1 MPMLDETGQGL
12 GLCMIYIWAKNKL
25 GQPLLDETG
34 PGLGAGARARA
45 MARARVRARVRAWA
59 RARARARARVGVRVR
74 ATFRWIG
81 AATRPLDPILL
92 HRRKIEKQS
101 PKRSNGCCSLRKDK
115 RLTQLTRM
123 LLDKAKGPGLF
134 CTSLGPHLFAS
145 LIERVGKK
153 IKRATGVC
161 TFRAQAAFKAI

>member
-1 MPMLDETGQGL
+1 MDWDSG
-12 GLCMIYIWAKNKL
+12 
-25 GQPLLDETG
+25 D
-34 PGLGAGARARA
+34 
-45 MARARVRARVRAWA
+45 V
-59 RARARARARVGVRVR
+59 
-74 ATFRWIG
+74 
-81 AATRPLDPILL
+81 PIPDLASS
-92 HRRKIEKQS
+92 KKDIEKQS
-101 PKRSNGCCSLRKDK
+101 PNDRTVVVLRKDK

-153 IKRATGVC
+153 IKRPTGVC

>member
-1 MPMLDETGQGL
+1 MDWDFDDVPIPDLASSKKSQ
-12 GLCMIYIWAKNKL
+12 KNN
-25 GQPLLDETG
+25 
-34 PGLGAGARARA
+34 
-45 MARARVRARVRAWA
+45 
-59 RARARARARVGVRVR
+59 
-74 ATFRWIG
+74 
-81 AATRPLDPILL
+81 
-92 HRRKIEKQS
+92 HRDKKKSRTVVV
-101 PKRSNGCCSLRKDK
+101 LRKDK

-153 IKRATGVC
+153 IKRPTGVC

>member
-1 MPMLDETGQGL
+1 MDWDSGDVPIPDLASSKKSQ
-12 GLCMIYIWAKNKL
+12 KNNYR
-25 GQPLLDETG
+25 DNNRT
-34 PGLGAGARARA
+34 
-45 MARARVRARVRAWA
+45 VV
-59 RARARARARVGVRVR
+59 V
-74 ATFRWIG
+74 
-81 AATRPLDPILL
+81 
-92 HRRKIEKQS
+92 
-101 PKRSNGCCSLRKDK
+101 LRKDK

>member
-1 MPMLDETGQGL
+1 
-12 GLCMIYIWAKNKL
+12 
-25 GQPLLDETG
+25 
-34 PGLGAGARARA
+34 
-45 MARARVRARVRAWA
+45 
-59 RARARARARVGVRVR
+59 
-74 ATFRWIG
+74 
-81 AATRPLDPILL
+81 
-92 HRRKIEKQS
+92 
-101 PKRSNGCCSLRKDK
+101 
-115 RLTQLTRM
+115 M

>member
-1 MPMLDETGQGL
+1 MDWDSGDVPIPDLASSKKSQ
-12 GLCMIYIWAKNKL
+12 KNNYRDNK
-25 GQPLLDETG
+25 
-34 PGLGAGARARA
+34 
-45 MARARVRARVRAWA
+45 RVERLFV
-59 RARARARARVGVRVR
+59 
-74 ATFRWIG
+74 
-81 AATRPLDPILL
+81 
-92 HRRKIEKQS
+92 
-101 PKRSNGCCSLRKDK
+101 LRKDK

-153 IKRATGVC
+153 IKRPTGVC